1 MFSSVAQARHNMDRH
16 CDLCIFPNMSTS
28 ENAGLFFHIPLSF
41 GIQSGFSFSVW
52 KSLHGMRQS
61 SVCVLYH
68 QQLPSILS
76 PSLFVLH
83 FVMSGAGIIGCT
95 AILPGLVFWLG
106 DNIHMALD
114 QTSGCFSME
123 SPALILHRFCSGLK
137 VYLSISCFPDLF
149 HKQLSQD
156 MTDPT

>member
-1 MFSSVAQARHNMDRH
+1 MVQAGHNMDRH

-28 ENAGLFFHIPLSF
+28 GNACLFLLHPSAFWDSECFF
-41 GIQSGFSFSVW
+41 GMEVFTWHVSIQ
-52 KSLHGMRQS
+52 
-61 SVCVLYH
+61 CVYSTLGSC
-68 QQLPSILS
+68 LPPSP

-83 FVMSGAGIIGCT
+83 FVMSGAGIIGCS

-106 DNIHMALD
+106 DSIHMALD

-123 SPALILHRFCSGLK
+123 SPALILHCFCSGLK
-137 VYLSISCFPDLF
+137 VYLSISCFLDLF

-156 MTDPT
+156 MTDPS